1 MLKVRSRLINFR
13 VTEDEFQQLK
23 AAAAV
28 QGCRCMSE
36 FARMMMLKT
45 VSDGGNRGPE
55 ELDTQMTSLSR
66 RLATLESDVA
76 RLTENLMAAGLPAN
90 GD

>member
-1 MLKVRSRLINFR
+1 VLKVRSRLINFR